1 MIRRIRSA
9 GHSATG
15 WPACLS
21 RRGLGTPSAATLT
34 FGGQDSRARGQRLA
48 NKRGNCNADEPNGGH
63 QSRVRNVP
71 RWCAHEEWVLR
82 GTEHQQTPVRRECKK
97 LWTGGNSVFCGRV
110 VVAFSP
116 MTAQPVLWA
125 LEGSF
130 ITRVRWRAARHS
142 AVLTA
147 FSDGILKRSAM
158 S

>member
-1 MIRRIRSA
+1 MARLPIYAWIRNNICGGGDVRGARIAELEASSSRTSGEIATPMSLMVANTHAFATYHDGAPMKNGSPYEALNTNRRPSPESA
-9 GHSATG
+9 
-15 WPACLS
+15 
-21 RRGLGTPSAATLT
+21 
-34 FGGQDSRARGQRLA
+34 
-48 NKRGNCNADEPNGGH
+48 
-63 QSRVRNVP
+63 
-71 RWCAHEEWVLR
+71 
-82 GTEHQQTPVRRECKK
+82 KK

-142 AVLTA
+142 AILTA